1 MDDVQRLEILRLL
14 QTAKRHSAMNAI
26 PHEHL
31 MRAASSISEIAREM
45 QDLAGGTDQ
54 MWQDVQRLFTT
65 LVSLDGDATA
75 IIIPIDDADMIKAS
89 AQLRLVRQIRLLG
102 ACRNAIPIVA
112 LKDGEIARHLIRET
126 RNEYYPGAGFKADF
140 DAGVEREVHDA
151 VAQQLR
157 KTFPQ
162 WATYRMPQPSW
173 RESVHY
179 RPRGDHRDFVD
190 LLAAAEPRN
199 ADRSLVVSNM
209 LLDPTGPQST
219 ILDTGQVA
227 HLLPTNLRK
236 LAQLWSAIHLS
247 TVERTGQ
254 RELDALARVL
264 ESLQNVVD
272 PPFGIETPPVGKFE
286 VFEEPGRDERV
297 LASIDYRGVYG
308 AVRAGDWFDLD
319 TDREDP
325 IDSANHVVYDFRPFA
340 ELVPRWRVSS
350 STVKD
355 YLDTQGALSLLLAI
369 QGVVTSDPQI
379 RVTDNSR
386 LTYGV
391 TFDSIRFLQ
400 SIRIQNLA
408 TDDAFVSFPQ
418 SFCLISTVRVI
429 SSWTQIIDR
438 ARREHLALREI
449 LALSIHASVAI
460 FVDDSDVDIEDLA
473 TGYTE
478 AFAAASDHAHGIRL
492 RRESGIRVTLRERHY
507 LAWFQYWLPAHWH
520 ESIFA
525 LEDIDGFARRILS
538 VSGGESAAEAPDHI
552 YINRSLSTRLKTH
565 CEEIGTTQSVEKQA
579 WIGGYERIASALNFK
594 MPHGWA
600 ELIIPAWRRTVSAP
614 RVGGAAI
621 AHSVAQAEQASS
633 PLAQNRDFLEEGD
646 ADLLVA
652 YVSARLRD
660 WARP

>member
-1 MDDVQRLEILRLL
+1 
-14 QTAKRHSAMNAI
+14 MNAI

-272 PPFGIETPPVGKFE
+272 RHSGSKPHRLASSKYSKNLAETRGCLLPSITVGCTARCEQATGSTSTPIAKTRSTPPIMSF
-286 VFEEPGRDERV
+286 
-297 LASIDYRGVYG
+297 
-308 AVRAGDWFDLD
+308 
-319 TDREDP
+319 T
-325 IDSANHVVYDFRPFA
+325 
-340 ELVPRWRVSS
+340 
-350 STVKD
+350 
-355 YLDTQGALSLLLAI
+355 
-369 QGVVTSDPQI
+369 
-379 RVTDNSR
+379 
-386 LTYGV
+386 
-391 TFDSIRFLQ
+391 TFDRLQ
-400 SIRIQNLA
+400 NWCQ
-408 TDDAFVSFPQ
+408 
-418 SFCLISTVRVI
+418 
-429 SSWTQIIDR
+429 
-438 ARREHLALREI
+438 
-449 LALSIHASVAI
+449 
-460 FVDDSDVDIEDLA
+460 
-473 TGYTE
+473 
-478 AFAAASDHAHGIRL
+478 
-492 RRESGIRVTLRERHY
+492 
-507 LAWFQYWLPAHWH
+507 
-520 ESIFA
+520 
-525 LEDIDGFARRILS
+525 DG
-538 VSGGESAAEAPDHI
+538 E
-552 YINRSLSTRLKTH
+552 
-565 CEEIGTTQSVEKQA
+565 
-579 WIGGYERIASALNFK
+579 
-594 MPHGWA
+594 
-600 ELIIPAWRRTVSAP
+600 
-614 RVGGAAI
+614 
-621 AHSVAQAEQASS
+621 
-633 PLAQNRDFLEEGD
+633 
-646 ADLLVA
+646 
-652 YVSARLRD
+652 
-660 WARP
+660 